1 MYENRENIT
10 TMGNL
15 VVKKAAKNGDK
26 PAIMFEDKSVSYRDL
41 KINANR
47 IAEHL
52 TQIGIRKGDKVAVMM
67 FNGPEI
73 IYTWFATALIGAIF
87 VPLNTALKG
96 EILKYQIDDSDSKII
111 FLDSRLLQF
120 FNPIREYLKKNIYLV
135 VFDKSQK
142 YEVNGKF
149 TSFEEV
155 TKKGELRDSVEVL
168 PEDIAS
174 ILYTSGTTGPP
185 KGVVLAHRAYV
196 ESAFRVSR
204 SAQLREKDIFY
215 NTLPLFHTS
224 GQTVSTL
231 PTLFNDL
238 KIIHEEWFHASVF
251 WQNIKRCEATIT
263 FLLSSM
269 ITILLKR
276 DAVPE
281 GKTHNLRVVF
291 TGAMPK
297 NQMNEFENKFNLKT
311 LECYAMTETCG
322 GVVLSNP
329 IEAIKIGSI
338 GIPVEGF
345 EAKVVNEYDQDLQS
359 NKIGEL
365 LIRPTK
371 PFSMLLEYYKKHDKT
386 VESFRNFW
394 FHTGDYVYQDDEGYF
409 YFVERK
415 KDIIR
420 RRGENIAPFSIEMVA
435 NTHPKILESIAV
447 GVPSEMGEEEVK
459 LCVTLL
465 PDSKLDP
472 VDFLRWC
479 DENLPYYMVPRYIEI
494 LEEIPKTANQKAQRY
509 LLKQRGVSNAFDR
522 ETIGFKP
529 KRPT

>member
-1 MYENRENIT
+1 
-10 TMGNL
+10 
-15 VVKKAAKNGDK
+15 KN
-26 PAIMFEDKSVSYRDL
+26 
-41 KINANR
+41 
-47 IAEHL
+47 
-52 TQIGIRKGDKVAVMM
+52 
-67 FNGPEI
+67 
-73 IYTWFATALIGAIF
+73 
-87 VPLNTALKG
+87 
-96 EILKYQIDDSDSKII
+96 
-111 FLDSRLLQF
+111 
-120 FNPIREYLKKNIYLV
+120 
-135 VFDKSQK
+135 
-142 YEVNGKF
+142 
-149 TSFEEV
+149 
-155 TKKGELRDSVEVL
+155 GELRDSVEVL

-196 ESAFRVSR
+196 ESALRVSR
-204 SAQLREKDIFY
+204 SAHLRETDIFY

-276 DAVPE
+276 DVVPE
-281 GKTHNLRVVF
+281 GKTHKLRVAF
-291 TGAMPK
+291 TGGMPK
-297 NQMNEFENKFNLKT
+297 NQMKEFENRFNLKT

-329 IEAIKIGSI
+329 IGAVKIGSI

-371 PFSMLLEYYKKHDKT
+371 PFSMLLEYYKKYDKT

-420 RRGENIAPFSIEMVA
+420 RRGENIAPFSIEMVV
-435 NTHPKILESIAV
+435 NTHPKVRESVAV

-472 VDFLRWC
+472 VDFLKWC